1 MKKIELNNLG
11 RKVLVVL
18 TWLITLS
25 VVASLGISGAG
36 FFGSL
41 TFYVGILFLAFVY
54 FNDEKLQNTVK
65 KSLIV
70 AFIFVLVFFGL
81 ELIESIFDLIGIS
94 SSIPYTIL
102 DVAKLAAKTAKYTVV
117 AIFVLA
123 ELFDYAEKKA
133 AKAQVESK
141 EAKAEEVKEETSN
154 EEKAEEE
161 AQ

>member
-1 MKKIELNNLG
+1 MKKIELNNMG

-25 VVASLGISGAG
+25 VVATLGISGAG

-41 TFYVGILFLAFVY
+41 TFYALILFLAFVY
-54 FNDEKLQNTVK
+54 FNDEKLQKTVK

-70 AFIFVLVFFGL
+70 AFIFVLVFFA
-81 ELIESIFDLIGIS
+81 IETY
-94 SSIPYTIL
+94 SSILNIFEVTSRNAYRVAEIL
-102 DVAKLAAKTAKYTVV
+102 NLVAKFAKYTIV
-117 AIFVLA
+117 AIFILA

-141 EAKAEEVKEETSN
+141 EVKAEVVEEDKT
-154 EEKAEEE
+154 EEE